1 MSRPALAL
9 LERSQALPPLARALM
24 GLTVVVLNWEMRH
37 RTRQSLAKLDGH
49 LLNDI
54 GLNRFEA
61 EAEWAKPFWGK

>member
-1 MSRPALAL
+1 
-9 LERSQALPPLARALM
+9 
-24 GLTVVVLNWEMRH
+24 MRH
-37 RTRQSLAKLDGH
+37 RTRKSLAKLDGH